1 MPLSIG
7 RVIFNSLTFLVF
19 FGIVL
24 LLYFRLG
31 HRGQN
36 WMLIVASYVFYGWW
50 DYRFLGLLLFTTFF
64 DYFCALWI
72 EGQTNPAKRRLL
84 LASSMT
90 VNLGVLCVFKYFNF
104 FAESLQHSLGLLGIT
119 LSFPMLHVV
128 LPVGISFYTF
138 LSMSYTIDVYRRH
151 LRATHNPTDFML
163 YVAFFP
169 HLVAGPIVRAS
180 ILLPQCQKPRKII
193 PEEVANGLWLILM
206 GYVKKVVVADRLAQ
220 VVNWGFSRGGPP

>member
-1 MPLSIG
+1 M
-7 RVIFNSLTFLVF
+7 VFNSLTFLAFLGV
-19 FGIVL
+19 VL
-24 LLYFRLG
+24 CLYYRLG

-36 WMLIVASYVFYGWW
+36 WMLLVASYVFYGWW

-72 EGQTNPAKRRLL
+72 ENEARVKKRRLL
-84 LASSMT
+84 LAASMT
-90 VNLGVLCVFKYFNF
+90 VNLGVLCLFKYYNF
-104 FAESLQHSLGLLGIT
+104 FAQSLESALAPIGFT

-138 LSMSYTIDVYRRH
+138 LSMSYTIDVYRRE
-151 LRATHNPTDFML
+151 LKPTHNPIDFML

-180 ILLPQCQKPRKII
+180 VLLPQCQKPRRIVA
-193 PEEVANGLWLILM
+193 EE
-206 GYVKKVVVADRLAQ
+206 
-220 VVNWGFSRGGPP
+220 